1 MHDFLVVFLFCISRT
16 PIEKMLLYD
25 LHYASKCHSTASQ
38 IFTPFPSVSNGTL
51 CKFLHLLRQV
61 TLFSLCADGYTT
73 LGFCLVCKHFTTHLP
88 LASVILG
95 FAVWLAAHAVIWNIP
110 VAFSFVSCRI
120 LHGSAGSLHLAMYC
134 GHLISWVLH
143 TGFVWNLLVA
153 VIFFFVFLASHIF
166 CCVPYVSQY
175 SLHTKFLWLE
185 LMGAAL

>member
-1 MHDFLVVFLFCISRT
+1 MLHGYNPNPRSLKTRVGGLCVEAILGYIMKPCLGRKKNTQHMHDFLVVFLFCISRT

-95 FAVWLAAHAVIWNIP
+95 FAV
-110 VAFSFVSCRI
+110 
-120 LHGSAGSLHLAMYC
+120 
-134 GHLISWVLH
+134 
-143 TGFVWNLLVA
+143 
-153 VIFFFVFLASHIF
+153 
-166 CCVPYVSQY
+166 
-175 SLHTKFLWLE
+175 
-185 LMGAAL
+185 